1 MIVKACKMLN
11 SVWESAALPKVPCRN
26 NSQLTATKWVE
37 HISLKICLVSLIN
50 FAGYGLLLCRY
61 HWEKVRQITKGRD
74 KARGGFTFVIV
85 ADCRL
90 SAKPSALQSNPGP

>member
-1 MIVKACKMLN
+1 MKIN
-11 SVWESAALPKVPCRN
+11 IDISVIIPAFNAADCSSTVNL
-26 NSQLTATKWVE
+26 ATKWVE

-74 KARGGFTFVIV
+74 KARGGVTFVIV

-90 SAKPSALQSNPGP
+90 SAKPSALQSNLGP